1 MTSSPTKDVLKT
13 LYQHAEVVEQ
23 TRRDGIIVPAQ
34 DAPQASVGLC
44 GRPTPCALRGR
55 MGIGCTPSC
64 ATS

>member
-34 DAPQASVGLC
+34 DAPQASVGAL
-44 GRPTPCALRGR
+44 RQANACALRGR

>member
-34 DAPQASVGLC
+34 DASQA
-44 GRPTPCALRGR
+44 R
-55 MGIGCTPSC
+55 MDIDCTPSC